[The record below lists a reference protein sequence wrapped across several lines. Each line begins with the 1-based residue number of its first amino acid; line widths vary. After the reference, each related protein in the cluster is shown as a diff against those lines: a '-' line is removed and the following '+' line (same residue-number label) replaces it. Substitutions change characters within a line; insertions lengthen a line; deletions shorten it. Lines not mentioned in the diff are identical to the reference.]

1 MSAGARGPT
10 AVVSTPLGIAAVL
23 LAALASAS
31 AAGQSFPAKTVRM
44 VVPSSPGGGT
54 DFTARVLS
62 VKLAERFGQ
71 QVVVDNR
78 PGAGTVLGND
88 VVAKS
93 APDGYT
99 LLMAASA
106 LVISPAV
113 QRKLPYDVVRDFAP
127 ISQAVSV
134 PNVLVVHPSLPVRSL
149 PEFIAFAKRQPGKL
163 TAGSAGTGTRPH
175 LSLALFETLSGTSIL
190 HVPYKGSGQGL
201 IGLLGGEVALMFP
214 SVPTAAPQIAVGR
227 LRALGVTTARRSIG
241 LPDVP
246 TLAEAGLPG
255 YEATQWFGLLAP
267 AGTPSSAIDMVH
279 KATVEALKLA
289 DVSRQLMTEGA
300 EPVGTS
306 PQEFAR
312 YIKEEL
318 AKWAAV
324 VKAAGLASP

>member
-1 MSAGARGPT
+1 MSAGARGLN
-10 AVVSTPLGIAAVL
+10 AGVGIPLASM
-23 LAALASAS
+23 AALAAMLASSA
-31 AAGQSFPAKTVRM
+31 AAGQSFPVKTVRM

-62 VKLAERFGQ
+62 VKLSERFGQ

-134 PNVLVVHPSLPVRSL
+134 PNVLVVHPSVPARTLK
-149 PEFIAFAKRQPGKL
+149 EFIAFAKRQPGKL
-163 TAGSAGTGTRPH
+163 TAGSAGTGTSPH
-175 LSLALFETLSGTSIL
+175 LSLALFETLSGTRIL
-190 HVPYKGSGQGL
+190 HVPYKGSGQGM

-214 SVPTAAPQIAVGR
+214 SVPTAAPQIGAGK
-227 LRALGVTTARRSIG
+227 LRALGVTTARRSVG
-241 LPDVP
+241 LPEVP
-246 TLAEAGLPG
+246 TLSEAGLPG

-267 AGTPSSAIDMVH
+267 AGTPGAAIDVVH
-279 KATVEALKLA
+279 RATVEALKLPE
-289 DVSRQLMTEGA
+289 VSRQLLTEGA
-300 EPVGTS
+300 EPVGSS
-306 PQEFAR
+306 PQEFAQ
-312 YIKEEL
+312 YIKDEL
-318 AKWAAV
+318 AKWAGV
-324 VKAAGLASP
+324 VKAAGIASH